1 MLQGNLSLPSVIQY
15 PGVLSTLH
23 FARQKGDS
31 RDENYCSVSNMAGN
45 AHLDPPWLL
54 SSLDKSGVKNG
65 LSLIGIF
72 ALSFNSISPFSPNK
86 KLFLELIGQNK
97 RSNMLQFGKI

>member
-1 MLQGNLSLPSVIQY
+1 
-15 PGVLSTLH
+15 
-23 FARQKGDS
+23 
-31 RDENYCSVSNMAGN
+31 MAGK

-65 LSLIGIF
+65 LALTGIF
-72 ALSFNSISPFSPNK
+72 SLSFNSLSPSSPNK

-97 RSNMLQFGKI
+97 WCNMLQFGKI